1 MMPASKKILIAANN
15 PDFGRMLE
23 AYVQYYSNGN
33 CETWLTER
41 KNDTHPLVLQVMKE
55 DGIELRI
62 DTEKHAYVLKP
73 QLQPDIVVTINSD
86 NSNIVKQH
94 GDITKYALHVDEP
107 FEYTRYDDIV
117 QSLRNVR
124 EEIKRAGIEM
134 VGSLITAS

>member
-1 MMPASKKILIAANN
+1 MPASKTILIAANN

-62 DTEKHAYVLKP
+62 DTEKRTSVLKP

-86 NSNIVKQH
+86 IAKQH
-94 GDITKYALHVDEP
+94 GSIAEYALHVDEP
-107 FEYTRYDDIV
+107 FEYTRYDDII

-124 EEIKRAGIEM
+124 EELKRAGIEM